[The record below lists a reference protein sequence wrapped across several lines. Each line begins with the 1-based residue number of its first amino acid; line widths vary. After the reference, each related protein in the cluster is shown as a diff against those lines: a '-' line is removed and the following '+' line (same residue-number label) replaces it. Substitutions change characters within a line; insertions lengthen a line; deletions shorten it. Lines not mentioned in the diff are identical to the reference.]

1 MIIAESQRRRS
12 FIGRLEPGQ
21 DLVDSLRDLCIRQ
34 RVETGYFFGFGYV
47 REPRV
52 RTFRPEHRRYVRA
65 PEDLEGEFVANAVHG
80 TVSFHQEARELNVTA
95 TLAHTESGQITVA
108 ELLAAEVVDFEFT
121 ILAMDDVRLYR
132 DDDPQT
138 GMRGWVMME
147 MLDDEPEESA
157 SSQAGLAAAAP
168 TASEPAIEI
177 EIGDFLNHPRLGT
190 CEVCDVA
197 DEARIAI
204 RLSTGRVVELHRGI
218 IDLKPVDLESEHR
231 TFEVSIRKK
240 P

>member
-21 DLVDSLRDLCIRQ
+21 DVVESLRDLCIRQ

-47 REPRV
+47 RQPVV
-52 RTFRPEHRRYVRA
+52 RTFRPEHRRYVKA
-65 PEDLEGEFVANAVHG
+65 PEELEGEFVANAVHG
-80 TVSFHQEARELNVTA
+80 TVSFHQEARELNMTA
-95 TLAHTESGQITVA
+95 TLANTETGQVTVA
-108 ELLAAEVVDFEFT
+108 ELLSAEVVALEFT
-121 ILAMDDVRLYR
+121 ILALDDVRLYR

-138 GMRGWVMME
+138 GLRGWVMME
-147 MLDDEPEESA
+147 MLEDEDEEA
-157 SSQAGLAAAAP
+157 AGSQAGALAATPAV
-168 TASEPAIEI
+168 SEPAFEI
-177 EIGDFLNHPRLGT
+177 DIGDFLNHPRLGT
-190 CEVCDVA
+190 CEVIDVA